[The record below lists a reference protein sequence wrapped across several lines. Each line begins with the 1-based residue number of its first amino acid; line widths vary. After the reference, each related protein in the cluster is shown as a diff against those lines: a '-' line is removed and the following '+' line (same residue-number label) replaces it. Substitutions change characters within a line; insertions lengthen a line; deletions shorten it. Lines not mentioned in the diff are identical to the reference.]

1 MTPEMLKRKILL
13 LGDGAVGKTS
23 LIRRFVID
31 TFSDDYITTIG
42 SKVTKKEVMFKIGFR
57 DVEVTLLIWDVLG
70 QRGFRHIQDGVFQ
83 GARGIV
89 LVLDL
94 TRPDTGKGLIDYWV
108 PKAQALAPSTPMIL
122 FGNKVD
128 LILNRKVEDEKAK
141 QIAANF
147 DCNYHLT
154 SAKTGENVEK
164 GFRALARLLID
175 TGEVD
180 SKVTTVKS
188 EYGVAGDMVSVTD
201 MIMIDFCNDFGG
213 VESGTPVLKEQ
224 FNRAGLDINSPTLNS
239 LLKAVDLLAGVEKSF
254 KSFEDVEKTR
264 NKRLGWIREIKKS

>member
-42 SKVTKKEVMFKIGFR
+42 SKVTKKDVTFNIGFR

-70 QRGFRHIQDGVFQ
+70 QRGFRHVQEGVFQ

-94 TRPDTGKGLIDYWV
+94 TRPETANGLTDYWI
-108 PKAQALAPSTPMIL
+108 PKAQALAPSIPLIL

-128 LILNRKVEDEKAK
+128 LISNRKAEDDKVK

-147 DCNYHLT
+147 SCNYYLT

-180 SKVTTVKS
+180 VKVTTIKS
-188 EYGVAGDMVSVTD
+188 DYGVAGDMVGVTD

-213 VESGTPVLKEQ
+213 VESGTPVLREQ
-224 FNRAGLDINSPTLNS
+224 FNRAGLDINSPTMSS

-254 KSFEDVEKTR
+254 KSAEDVEKTKT
-264 NKRLGWIREIKKS
+264 KRLGWIREIKKS